1 MLAFGRVLIL
11 IAGLLFLFEC
21 AFGQTVTVKS
31 ITIHGLKRTKAS
43 IVYRELTFKE
53 GDSIPQAD
61 LGPVLER
68 SRNNLL
74 NMGIFNEAIV
84 NISEWDTKA
93 EVVDISIEVKESW
106 YIYAM
111 PILELADRN
120 FNVWWTTY
128 NHAFNRLNLGARL
141 DWLNFTGRND
151 RIKAKIQFGY
161 TPKQELDYRFPY
173 LNKRQSLSIST
184 GFNHSINKEI
194 SYITEDNREQFVQL
208 DERVLQERWQGNIRA
223 FYRPSLLIKYEL
235 ALGYQYLKIDE
246 DIVKEYNPVYF
257 SNGDSTHSVFSLRGV
272 FEYDDRDIKLFPA
285 RGIKAAIEFEKIGLT
300 KGADENLLISFL
312 TLEVNIPTGRR
323 FQHRFSSITKY
334 SFSRSRPSQIYY
346 RGLGSGV
353 KYVTGYELY
362 IVDGLDFTLGKY
374 QFAYKLV
381 EKQMDLGDV
390 MPIDQFRKA
399 NYAIYLS
406 LLAETG
412 YSNDPYLGE
421 TNPLANE
428 WLYGF
433 GGAATLMLYNNFL
446 FQFSYSVNHLGEAGF
461 FIHNRTSF

>member
-1 MLAFGRVLIL
+1 MLAFSRTPFL
-11 IAGLLFLFEC
+11 IAGLLFLFDIAIC
-21 AFGQTVTVKS
+21 QTVTVQS
-31 ITIHGLKRTKAS
+31 ITIHGLKRTKSS

-53 GDSIPQAD
+53 GDTIPQAD
-61 LGPVLER
+61 LGPILER
-68 SRNNLL
+68 NRNNLI

-84 NISEWDTKA
+84 NISEWDTEA
-93 EVVDISIEVKESW
+93 QVVEITVEVKESW

-128 NHAFNRLNLGARL
+128 DHAFNRLNLGARL

-151 RIKAKIQFGY
+151 RLKMKMQFGY
-161 TPKQELDYRFPY
+161 TPKQEIDYRFPY

-194 SYITEDNREQFVQL
+194 SYITQDNREQFVQL
-208 DERVLQERWQGNIRA
+208 DERVVQERWQGNIRG
-223 FYRPSLLIKYEL
+223 FYRPSLFIKYEL
-235 ALGYQYLKIDE
+235 ALGYQHLKVDQ
-246 DIVKEYNPVYF
+246 DIVNDYNPIYF
-257 SNGDSTHSVFSLRGV
+257 SNGDSTQSVFSLRGV

-285 RGIKAAIEFEKIGLT
+285 RGLKAAIEFEKIGLS
-300 KGADENLLISFL
+300 KNADENLFITFL
-312 TLEVNIPTGRR
+312 TLEYNVATGRR
-323 FQHRFSSITKY
+323 FQHRFSSISKY
-334 SFSRSRPSQIYY
+334 SFSRNRPSQIYY

-362 IVDGLDFTLGKY
+362 IVDGLDFTVGKY
-374 QFAYKLV
+374 QLAYKV
-381 EKQMDLGDV
+381 IEKQMNLGDA
-390 MPIDQFRKA
+390 MPIDQFRKI
-399 NYAIYLS
+399 NYSIYLS
-406 LLAETG
+406 WLLETG
-412 YSNDPYLGE
+412 YSNDPYLGD

-428 WLYGF
+428 WLYGT
-433 GGAATLMLYNNFL
+433 GGAVTVMLYHNFL